1 MRIVMEK
8 HLEDRVD
15 LTDGVKVFVDDG
27 WVLVV
32 PDPDRPEYQVIAST
46 EDPVHAARLVEE
58 YAAVVRSAVAE
69 VRPEAEH
76 VVERE
81 SS

>member
-1 MRIVMEK
+1 MRTVMEK

-32 PDPDRPEYQVIAST
+32 PDPDRPEYLVVASND
-46 EDPVHAARLVEE
+46 DPVRSRALADE
-58 YAAVVRSAVAE
+58 YAAMVKTAVTE
-69 VRPEAEH
+69 VRPDAEG
-76 VVERE
+76 VVDRE
-81 SS
+81 VT